1 MEDVFH
7 SGSFAME
14 PTIVSMAQMSLL
26 AVEVSIIKYKNNYK
40 LKYQQA

>member
-14 PTIVSMAQMSLL
+14 PSSVSMAQMNLL
-26 AVEVSIIKYKNNYK
+26 AVEVSIILLINTGISFF
-40 LKYQQA
+40 LII